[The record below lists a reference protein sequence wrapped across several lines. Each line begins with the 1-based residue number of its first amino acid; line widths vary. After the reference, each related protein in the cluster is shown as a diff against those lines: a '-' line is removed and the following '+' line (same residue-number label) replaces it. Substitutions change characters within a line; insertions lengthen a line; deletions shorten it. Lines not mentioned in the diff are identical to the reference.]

1 MKRFKKFSMF
11 VVIFVVFTLL
21 MSLGVTL
28 LWNAGLSPVIDGVND
43 ISYSQSVGLLS
54 LILVI
59 KLTIENISKINANHI
74 I

>member
-1 MKRFKKFSMF
+1 MERFKKFSMF
-11 VVIFVVFTLL
+11 IVIFTVFTLL

-28 LWNAGLSPVIDGVND
+28 LWNVGLSPVIDGVND